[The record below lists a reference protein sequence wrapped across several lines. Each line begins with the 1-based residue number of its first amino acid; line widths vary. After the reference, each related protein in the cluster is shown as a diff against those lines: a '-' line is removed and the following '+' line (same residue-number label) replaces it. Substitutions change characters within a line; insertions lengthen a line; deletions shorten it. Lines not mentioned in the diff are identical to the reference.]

1 MTSIQLKENYK
12 IYIFIR
18 KQNKLQFQFNGMCN
32 SAQGAGANISRKTL
46 TLIIMLLKSPER
58 VHREN

>member
-18 KQNKLQFQFNGMCN
+18 KQNKLQFQFNGMCI

-46 TLIIMLLKSPER
+46 TLNIMLLKSLEKSPQR
-58 VHREN
+58 N